1 MMADVPAAAR
11 QIAVPDEPAAW
22 ERLGFAVAEDGA
34 FAVGDVA
41 IATGRERFEVAVE
54 GLATPEPDGLALVPA
69 AAPPDGRRPR
79 AHPNARPEG
88 RTPRAHPNA
97 ALAVDHVVAFTD
109 AMDRTLAALHAA
121 GLELRRVREPPEA
134 PARQAFL
141 RLGPLILEV
150 VETRTLGLWGLVVVV
165 PDVEDL
171 GDLVGT
177 PRDAVQP
184 GRRIA
189 TVRREAGLSV
199 ALAFMTPRPQ
209 QPPPG

>member
-22 ERLGFAVAEDGA
+22 ERLGFAVGEDGA
-34 FAVGDVA
+34 FEVGGVAV
-41 IATGRERFEVAVE
+41 ATGRERFELTVE
-54 GLATPEPDGLALVPA
+54 GLRAEEPDALAIVSSS
-69 AAPPDGRRPR
+69 GRYGPLSRHD
-79 AHPNARPEG
+79 HPNG
-88 RTPRAHPNA
+88 

-109 AMDRTLAALHAA
+109 ALDRTLAALEAA
-121 GLELRRVREPPEA
+121 GLELRRLREPPEA

-141 RLGPLILEV
+141 RLGPCILEL
-150 VETRTLGLWGLVVVV
+150 VETGTLGLWGLVVVV
-165 PDVEDL
+165 PELDGL
-171 GDLVGT
+171 GELVGT

-209 QPPPG
+209 QPPPR